1 MEILKLQTQH
11 LDLWL
16 NMNAMMSFYCVDQR
30 TEHVN
35 QMDHG
40 QDHYQSVS
48 VSVSAGYVAKKI
60 IKSLYRNYCNIGRHH
75 LHGQ

>member
-11 LDLWL
+11 LDLLL
-16 NMNAMMSFYCVDQR
+16 NMNVMMSFYCVDQR

-40 QDHYQSVS
+40 QDHYQSAS
-48 VSVSAGYVAKKI
+48 VSVSAGYVAKNYQI
-60 IKSLYRNYCNIGRHH
+60 SL
-75 LHGQ
+75 